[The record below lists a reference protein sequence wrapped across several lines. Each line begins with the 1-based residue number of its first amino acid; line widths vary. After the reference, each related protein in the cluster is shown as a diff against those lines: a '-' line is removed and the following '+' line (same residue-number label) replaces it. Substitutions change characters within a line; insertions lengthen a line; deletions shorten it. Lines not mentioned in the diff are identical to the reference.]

1 MALWDDAPDG
11 PEARAARTGRWVSGL
26 GHAGLLVWAVAAGAL
41 LRPTDTPPVQMTEV
55 ATMSAAEFEAMAA
68 AARGAGPVAPSVA
81 GGVAAPDPQLPPA
94 EASGAPAPAE
104 APPTATVGAL
114 PPPPNGEPVP
124 DLAGAAPPVA
134 PVGVTETLPQV
145 APPPDPV
152 ADALAEAVAEGTA
165 PTASL
170 APPAPV
176 AETGEAPPAVPE
188 TPRSPLALDRVRVP
202 GARPE
207 GLVENY
213 QARVAEAEAARLAAE
228 AEAAAQAEAARVAAA
243 QAEAERQAAEQAAQ
257 AEQERVATEAAA
269 QAERDGIAAEEAA
282 QAERD
287 RLAAEAQA
295 EQDRLAAEVAQAEQ
309 DRLAEEAAQAERDRI
324 AAEEAQA
331 ERDRIAAEEAA
342 QAERDRIAAEQA
354 ATPPSV
360 DQDALAQA
368 LAEAVGQPVPEA
380 PPADPGG
387 AVPPDTEGG
396 QGGLSPEL
404 QAALDEA
411 ARLEMEVADAEAAA
425 AVGAA
430 QNEPGGDALAAG
442 LDQALGVPGAEQ
454 VAGGPPLTAAEREG
468 FRLAIKDCWN
478 IGALSMEGAKTTVS
492 IRFSMGPDGMP
503 DPATMRL
510 MGHSGGSPAGAQ
522 QAFEVGRRA
531 IIGCAKGG
539 YPLPPQKYARWKDVI
554 VDFRPDG
561 PAVN

>member
-152 ADALAEAVAEGTA
+152 ADALAEVVAEGTA

-243 QAEAERQAAEQAAQ
+243 QAEAAEQAAQ
-257 AEQERVATEAAA
+257 AEQKRVAAEAAA

-295 EQDRLAAEVAQAEQ
+295 EQERLAA
-309 DRLAEEAAQAERDRI
+309 EAAQAEQARI
-324 AAEEAQA
+324 AEEAAQA

-354 ATPPSV
+354 AMPPSV

-387 AVPPDTEGG
+387 AVPPGANGG

-430 QNEPGGDALAAG
+430 QNEPGGDALVAG

-539 YPLPPQKYARWKDVI
+539 YPLPPEKYARWKDVI